1 MTLTLKGRWQR
12 YKSKRGRK
20 EKTMIKITLP
30 DGSQR
35 ECQEGVTPY
44 QIAEEISTRLAQ
56 DVLAAEV
63 DGKIVDL
70 STPLMQDAN
79 VKLLKWEDDG
89 GKHAYWHTSA
99 HLMAEAIQALYPHA
113 QFGIGPAIENG
124 FYYDIDTGDTI
135 LKESDLSKIEEKMLE
150 FAKEKQ
156 PLTRCSISKQ
166 EALKRFANEGQTYKI
181 ELINDLEDGT
191 ITTYSQGSFT
201 DLCRGPHLPNTGYIK
216 AVKLLSVAGAYWRGD
231 EKRKQLTRIY
241 GITFPKRKMLDEY
254 LAVLEE
260 AKKRDHRK
268 IGKELE
274 LFAFSQTVGAGLP
287 LWLPRGTRLRLRLE
301 DFLKKIQKDF
311 GYQQVMTPHIG
322 NIELYKTS
330 GHYAKYGAD
339 SFRPITTPQ
348 EGEEFMLKPMNCPHH
363 CEIYRIKP
371 HSYRD
376 LPVRLA
382 EFGTV
387 YRYEQSGELH
397 GLTRVRG
404 FTQDDAHI
412 FCTPEQVKDEFL
424 KVMDIIFIIFKALK
438 FENFEAQI
446 SLRDKNNR
454 EKYIGS
460 DENWDRAEQAIIEAC
475 QEKGLPAVVEYGE
488 AAFYGPKLD
497 FMVKDAIGRRWQLGT
512 IQVDYNLPE
521 RFDLEYTGEDN
532 QKHRPVMIHR
542 APFGSMER
550 FVAVLIEHT
559 AGRFP
564 LWLTPDQVVVLPI
577 GENFN
582 EYAYKVRDFLANH
595 DITATVDDRNEKIG
609 RKIRDNELKR
619 IPYLL
624 IVGAQE
630 SENETVSVRKQGE
643 GDQGFVKL
651 ATFAEKICQ
660 EVDDEMNAWQR
671 DR

>member
-1 MTLTLKGRWQR
+1 
-12 YKSKRGRK
+12 
-20 EKTMIKITLP
+20 MIKITLP

-135 LKESDLSKIEEKMLE
+135 LKESDLAKIEEKMLE

-241 GITFPKRKMLDEY
+241 GITFPKKKMLDEY

-643 GDQGFVKL
+643 GDQGSVKL
-651 ATFAEKICQ
+651 ATFAKKICQ